1 MIPYGKQSITEEDI
15 QQVIKVLSS
24 DWLTQ
29 GPTVPQ
35 FERLISRKVGA
46 KHCVCSTSATSAL
59 HLAYL
64 ALGLG
69 KGDYLW
75 TSPNTFLS
83 TATSAIHC
91 GAEVDFVDIDQNSYN
106 MSVQSLQDKLE
117 KAAKEGTLPKIV
129 VPVHYAGQSCE
140 MQEIHRLAQLYGFSI
155 VEDAS
160 HAIGGRYG
168 GEMIGCCKHSDITV
182 FSFHPVKIITTGE
195 GGAATT
201 NNQKLAEA
209 MSLLRSH
216 GITRKTNEEFQCPP
230 DEIWNYQ
237 QINLGFNYRMTD
249 IQAGLGIGQLDKL
262 HDHVLSRTKIA
273 EYYNCNLTMAELKLP
288 AQHIDTQSS
297 FHLYPVRVKA
307 DKNKKSQKAFYEFLL
322 NEQIG
327 VNLHY
332 IPVYRHPFF
341 RKLGFKAGYC
351 PEAENYFHETLSLP
365 IFPSLKMEQ
374 QTYIVEKIK
383 SYFEGD

>member
-1 MIPYGKQSITEEDI
+1 
-15 QQVIKVLSS
+15 
-24 DWLTQ
+24 
-29 GPTVPQ
+29 
-35 FERLISRKVGA
+35 
-46 KHCVCSTSATSAL
+46 
-59 HLAYL
+59 
-64 ALGLG
+64 
-69 KGDYLW
+69 
-75 TSPNTFLS
+75 
-83 TATSAIHC
+83 
-91 GAEVDFVDIDQNSYN
+91 
-106 MSVQSLQDKLE
+106 
-117 KAAKEGTLPKIV
+117 
-129 VPVHYAGQSCE
+129 
-140 MQEIHRLAQLYGFSI
+140 
-155 VEDAS
+155 
-160 HAIGGRYG
+160 
-168 GEMIGCCKHSDITV
+168 
-182 FSFHPVKIITTGE
+182 
-195 GGAATT
+195 
-201 NNQKLAEA
+201 
-209 MSLLRSH
+209 
-216 GITRKTNEEFQCPP
+216 
-230 DEIWNYQ
+230 
-237 QINLGFNYRMTD
+237 MTD

-365 IFPSLKMEQ
+365 IFPSLNMEQ